1 MKLFCLLMLV
11 CCALNSPALAQ
22 QSRPNILFVFS
33 DDHASHAISAYG
45 SKINKTPN
53 IDRLA
58 KEGMLFR
65 NCFCTNSICAPSRA
79 VVLTGK
85 HSHLNG
91 VIDNSAPF
99 DGKQPHVAKLL
110 QKAGYRTG

>member
-1 MKLFCLLMLV
+1 GVCRMFRLLFSLSAWMLL
-11 CCALNSPALAQ
+11 AAAAPGADAKPA
-22 QSRPNILFVFS
+22 RPNILFVFT

-53 IDRLA
+53 MDRLA
-58 KEGMLFR
+58 REGVLFR

-79 VVLTGK
+79 VTLTGK

-91 VIDNSAPF
+91 VI
-99 DGKQPHVAKLL
+99 
-110 QKAGYRTG
+110 